1 MTTSLE
7 ALNFGRT
14 LPLGNT
20 ISGTRD
26 FFNLTGTSFADTTKR
41 LFAQADA
48 QTEDVDF
55 ASRVDAK
62 ALSFDEYKQWVTG
75 VIDGLEL
82 SESRRNDSVAVDIA
96 DEGIR
101 QMKNNPEY
109 ANWVL
114 NEIRRDFAADAAV
127 KDETNA
133 YAVSR
138 LSSSLD
144 QFLNERWLSP
154 FYDDWGSTM
163 FSKKSSGSLWV
174 HMSSNLQQANLIA
187 QAQRKQAEMAA
198 QVLLQQQTAQALLGK

>member
-7 ALNFGRT
+7 ALNFGRN

-26 FFNLTGTSFADTTKR
+26 FFNLTGTSFADTAKR
-41 LFAQADA
+41 LLGESEAE
-48 QTEDVDF
+48 TEDVDF

-62 ALSFDEYKQWVTG
+62 ALSFEEYKQWVTG

-82 SESRRNDSVAVDIA
+82 SDSRKNDSVAVDIP

-101 QMKNNPEY
+101 QMKNNPDY

-114 NEIRRDFAADAAV
+114 NEIRKDFSADATTR
-127 KDETNA
+127 DETNA

-138 LSSSLD
+138 LNSSLD

-154 FYDDWGSTM
+154 FYDDWGSSM
-163 FSKKSSGSLWV
+163 FSEKSSKSLWV
-174 HMSSNLQQANLIA
+174 RMSSNLQQANLIA

-198 QVLLQQQTAQALLGK
+198 QVLLQQQTAQALLGR